1 MKKNRRPILL
11 LSVLAWQSLFAALP
25 EHSVSPSRQFIV
37 YGADASV
44 RGAVSQVAEQTK
56 ANLLAILRRPDR
68 WKTPIV
74 VNLQAP
80 QANLPEM
87 PPAALRFSQTGFG
100 LKLQL
105 DLTVVQNAD
114 ESLVERELLR
124 AILLEMIYR
133 GEPGTVPGT
142 IYVEPPDWLLDGV
155 LARRPARDRQPL
167 IEALAVS
174 GKIMPLEEFLRL
186 RMLSRLDSSGRLLY
200 RAYSFAFVQL
210 LIDGTDGPSRLARY
224 IDNLSRAS
232 NDPLADLK
240 AQFPSLRGDLKE
252 IWQSSV
258 AQLSATQKHEL
269 LTFVETEH
277 RLEELLRL
285 KVAAVEKSTKI
296 VELSDL
302 AQSRKISQPEAATL
316 HQLSHD
322 LLLLATTAN
331 PLLRPIV
338 REYQQIAAL
347 LVSGKRRKVEKRLAR
362 LETTRARL
370 AARMSDID
378 DFMNWFEATQSKAK
392 SEMFADYL
400 KAAESSTSS
409 APRRKDA
416 LSVYLDSLEGQF

>member
-296 VELSDL
+296 VKLSDL

-392 SEMFADYL
+392 SEMFAEYL